1 MTEATDYIFLHGGMQ
16 GGWVWAQIIVALEAQ
31 AGRGLERAI
40 VLDIPGC
47 GAKRGRD
54 TEALD
59 IDDVVAELAAE
70 LDAAKVRQAVL
81 VGHSQAG
88 TILPRLIAARPLMFR
103 RVIYLSCSAPLPG
116 QSIGAMMGTSRQGE
130 NPDEIGWP
138 LDPAIHPPMGQF
150 ELMFCNDMTE
160 AEKSAFVS
168 QIGHDQWPPRVAAE
182 TDWRYDSNGLV
193 PATFIVC
200 LADAILPPI
209 WQERF
214 AERFGAQRIVRINAG
229 HQAMNTRPNDL
240 AEILRAEAALP
251 S

>member
-1 MTEATDYIFLHGGMQ
+1 MTGAMDFVFLHGGMQ
-16 GGWVWAQIIVALEAQ
+16 GGWVWEETIAALKAQ
-31 AGRGLERAI
+31 AGEDLDRVI
-40 VLDIPGC
+40 VLDVPGC
-47 GAKRGRD
+47 GVKRGRD
-54 TEALD
+54 TQALG

-70 LDAAKVRQAVL
+70 LDAAGVRQAVL

-88 TILPRLIAARPLMFR
+88 TILPGLITARPLMFR
-103 RVIYLSCSAPLPG
+103 RVVYLSCSAPLPG
-116 QSIGAMMGTSRQGE
+116 QSIGAMMGTSQQGGNAQE
-130 NPDEIGWP
+130 VGWP

-160 AEKSAFVS
+160 AEKSAFMS
-168 QIGHDQWPPRVAAE
+168 RIGHDQWPPRVSAE
-182 TDWRYDSNGLV
+182 TDWRYDNDDRV

-214 AERFGAQRIVRINAG
+214 AERFGAQRIVRIDAG
-229 HQAMNTRPNDL
+229 HQAMNTRPNAL
-240 AEILRAEAALP
+240 AEVLRGEAALP